1 MLGARVLNAHAASRL
16 RSATRAT
23 YVAFAGAG
31 FGFASWASRIPQV
44 KTRLDL
50 DPSQVGLV
58 LLSLAAGSVI
68 SLPLAGPIVARFGS
82 RRTVMATGVLG
93 GVGLVVVAFGYRV
106 GVVPVVAGLFCW
118 GTASGTWDVAMNVQG
133 AVVERLLGRSIMPRF
148 HAGFSLGTVVA
159 ALSGAA
165 MVALGVSVTVHLA
178 IIGVIVAVAV
188 PSLVRDFVPDSA
200 DALDAAAVT
209 REPTGAAGPGEQD
222 AVPPTRAWDS
232 LGAWRERRTLLVGL
246 FVLAFAFAEGTGN
259 DWISLATI
267 DRHHVA
273 PALGTLVFAVF
284 LGAMTSARW
293 FGPAAL
299 DRYGRVPVVRV
310 QTVLAIVGL
319 VLFVFGPGIEVAFLG
334 ALLWGVGA
342 SLGFPIGMSAG
353 ADEPASAAPRVG
365 VISTIG
371 YCAFLGGPPLI
382 GFLGQ
387 QSSVPHALV
396 AVIVVLLVAA
406 TITGAVRPP
415 RPAAALAGPAAVEQT
430 SN

>member
-1 MLGARVLNAHAASRL
+1 LLGARVLNPNAASGL

-44 KTRLDL
+44 KARLDL
-50 DPSQVGLV
+50 DPSQLGFV

-118 GTASGTWDVAMNVQG
+118 GVASGTWDVAMNVQG

-159 ALSGAA
+159 ALGGAA
-165 MVALGVSVTVHLA
+165 MVALGISVTVHLA
-178 IIGVIVAVAV
+178 IVGVIVAVAV

-200 DALDAAAVT
+200 VPG
-209 REPTGAAGPGEQD
+209 EPTGAAGPGEHE
-222 AVPPTRAWDS
+222 PGSAWDS

-284 LGAMTSARW
+284 LCAMTSARW

-310 QTVLAIVGL
+310 QTVLAIIGL

-334 ALLWGVGA
+334 ALLWGIGA

-353 ADEPASAAPRVG
+353 ADEPAFAAPRVG

-396 AVIVVLLVAA
+396 AVIVVLLIAG

-415 RPAAALAGPAAVEQT
+415 RSAPAPTGPAAIEQM